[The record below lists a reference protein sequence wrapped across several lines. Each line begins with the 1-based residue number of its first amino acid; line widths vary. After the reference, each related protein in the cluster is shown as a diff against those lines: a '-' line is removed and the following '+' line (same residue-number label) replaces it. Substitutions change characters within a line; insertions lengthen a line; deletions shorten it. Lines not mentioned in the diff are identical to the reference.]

1 MFFFTTGGIMNT
13 RRKSGAFAA
22 IMALALTVLTAGAV
36 FNAAKTAALADEVT
50 SMSAQS
56 AKINQD
62 GIRARSSTDT
72 SNNDNVVASGLST
85 GTEVTV
91 TGQATAADGKV
102 WYQVTLSDGKEA
114 FIRSD
119 FLELGEVVEEEEP
132 EEPQEQ
138 EPEVV
143 EEEEPEEVATNPIVS
158 SQYVALYEE
167 DDQGTYYWYLHNN
180 DDGYRVKIEDLL
192 AAARNADEVDAIE
205 KSNKTQKTAIIVMG
219 VVIVILVIILIIL
232 IFRLRDYMYYEED
245 DEEDEQPEDD
255 RQKGAFFKRR
265 RDEDILEDDDE
276 PVRSQRVSRADATR
290 GRGGRDYAEERARSA
305 RPASSRMADD
315 SAARPRRESEQT
327 RRARNVIKEDDDLE
341 YEFLNIDDK

>member
-1 MFFFTTGGIMNT
+1 MKT
-13 RRKSGAFAA
+13 RRINGAFAG
-22 IMALALTVLTAGAV
+22 IMALALTVLLAGTAFSAL
-36 FNAAKTAALADEVT
+36 KSTALADEVT

-72 SNNDNVVASGLST
+72 SNNDNVVASGLTT

-102 WYQVTLSDGKEA
+102 WYQVTMSDGKEA

-119 FLELGEVVEEEEP
+119 FLELGEVIEEETPEQP
-132 EEPQEQ
+132 EET

-143 EEEEPEEVATNPIVS
+143 EEEEPEEEVQTNPIVS

-167 DDQGTYYWYLHNN
+167 DDQGTYFWYLHNN

-192 AAARNADEVDAIE
+192 DAARNADEVDALE

-219 VVIVILVIILIIL
+219 VVIVVLVIIMIIL
-232 IFRLRDYMYYEED
+232 IFRLRDYMYYED
-245 DEEDEQPEDD
+245 DEEEEEQPEEEP
-255 RQKGAFFKRR
+255 RKGAFFKRR
-265 RDEDILEDDDE
+265 RDEDILEDEE
-276 PVRSQRVSRADATR
+276 PVRPQRGVSRQDAGR
-290 GRGGRDYAEERARSA
+290 GRDGRDYAEERARSQ
-305 RPASSRMADD
+305 RPVSSRVSDD
-315 SAARPRRESEQT
+315 RDAMPQRPRRESEQT
-327 RRARNVIKEDDDLE
+327 RHARNVIKEDDDLE